1 MKLKVEDIKAEK
13 QLQKHLKKLIVQM
26 EEIVMLKVQKH
37 IELGIRLVVAKL
49 KILFIELWQ
58 KKLSMK

>member
-1 MKLKVEDIKAEK
+1 
-13 QLQKHLKKLIVQM
+13 M